1 METAYLSPHRGASR
15 SEVPKGQ
22 TSAGKPPGGDL
33 SPAPPAPA
41 LLAGKSPD
49 ETPAGSDGRRNSGV
63 KKHHHKHN
71 LKHRYE
77 LLETLGRGTY
87 GKVKKAI
94 ERHSGREVST
104 LFIDSPGSCRR
115 LSWRFKWLQASPLTC
130 IHVLQALIAKT
141 NSTGPVISA
150 GLLSKTHTH
159 THTPSP
165 PPGNSPHAQKVHGG
179 QGVVA
184 AHALSHAGPQD
195 RILECKSGYWLT
207 DVTSVIPVT
216 SLQAPNSPP
225 EI

>member
-1 METAYLSPHRGASR
+1 METAYLSPHRDASR

-33 SPAPPAPA
+33 SPAPPAAA

-49 ETPAGSDGRRNSGV
+49 ETLAGSDGRRNSGV

-71 LKHRYE
+71 LRHRYE

-87 GKVKKAI
+87 GKVRKAI

-104 LFIDSPGSCRR
+104 LFADAPGSCRR
-115 LSWRFKWLQASPLTC
+115 LSRRFKCLQASPSTC

-150 GLLSKTHTH
+150 GLLLKTCARTHTLPVPLLGIPH
-159 THTPSP
+159 MLKRSTGVRVFCGCTRLVPCRASRPDTGVQIRLLAEGRDFSH
-165 PPGNSPHAQKVHGG
+165 PGNITASA
-179 QGVVA
+179 
-184 AHALSHAGPQD
+184 
-195 RILECKSGYWLT
+195 
-207 DVTSVIPVT
+207 
-216 SLQAPNSPP
+216 
-225 EI
+225 